1 MARILITPEE
11 IDKVASQFTSSAQQ
25 SEEMKNKLNSAIQSM
40 QGQWEGMTQQKFFN
54 QFEQD
59 KKNMDLYIT
68 MLREVAKELT
78 AIATRFRNADQ
89 QS

>member
-11 IDKVASQFTSSAQQ
+11 IDNVANLFNTSAQQ
-25 SEEMKNKLNSAIQSM
+25 SEEMKNKLNSTIQSM

-54 QFEQD
+54 QYEQD
-59 KKNMDLYIT
+59 KKNMEVYIT
-68 MLREVAKELT
+68 MLRDVAKELNT
-78 AIATRFRNADQ
+78 IATRFRTADQ

>member
-11 IDKVASQFTSSAQQ
+11 IDKVASQFTSSAEQ
-25 SEEMKNKLNSAIQSM
+25 SEQMKNKLNSAIQAM